1 MEPALLALAIV
12 LAAALIAWPL
22 LLLRRHR
29 IRAFTA
35 RWATENGFEV
45 VSYREKLF
53 SPFMLSIKSSRSQE
67 VVLLEVMDRRGVK
80 KKCWLKLGG
89 FFTGLWHY
97 QVECRW
103 VD

>member
-1 MEPALLALAIV
+1 MESVLLTLAIV

-22 LLLRRHR
+22 LLQRRHR

-35 RWATENGFEV
+35 RWAMENGFEV
-45 VSYREKLF
+45 VGYREKLL
-53 SPFMLSIKSSRSQE
+53 SPFTLSIKSSRSQE
-67 VVLLEVMDRRGVK
+67 VVLLEVMDRRGVE

-89 FFTGLWHY
+89 FFTGLWRY